1 MGFGRGLGRGVWGR
15 VGAWGQAR
23 RAARRSRAA
32 ATAGRRKPPQA
43 VCPAGRTA
51 GLQGAA
57 EGQAV
62 CRGWEGRQ
70 GQGVGRRVRG
80 AGQGRRPN
88 RPEDGFGGRS
98 PPAPAEPGRPAALS
112 PPPAQNGP
120 RSYRNRKTVSAARE
134 WWRRSGRPTTVQG
147 VSAPVRRT
155 VSGTRYFCARPT
167 LRGCSTLAP
176 CSAISSISS

>member
-1 MGFGRGLGRGVWGR
+1 MRGDAGFWEGWG
-15 VGAWGQAR
+15 VGAG
-23 RAARRSRAA
+23 
-32 ATAGRRKPPQA
+32 P
-43 VCPAGRTA
+43 
-51 GLQGAA
+51 
-57 EGQAV
+57 
-62 CRGWEGRQ
+62 
-70 GQGVGRRVRG
+70 
-80 AGQGRRPN
+80 QGR
-88 RPEDGFGGRS
+88 
-98 PPAPAEPGRPAALS
+98 PAEPGDGGRRPPETAAGGLPCGQDCRFAGGLRRGGQLAGGGREGRGKGWAGGCGGQVRAADQTVRRTVS
-112 PPPAQNGP
+112 AGYARRPRRSRGGLRPCLPPAQNGP

>member
-1 MGFGRGLGRGVWGR
+1 MGRGPQGRPAKPGDG
-15 VGAWGQAR
+15 
-23 RAARRSRAA
+23 
-32 ATAGRRKPPQA
+32 GRRPPETA
-43 VCPAGRTA
+43 AGGLPCGPDCGFA
-51 GLQGAA
+51 GGCGGVGGLQVG
-57 EGQAV
+57 GKTGV
-62 CRGWEGRQ
+62 RGS
-70 GQGVGRRVRG
+70 RRVRG

-112 PPPAQNGP
+112 PPAQNGP

-155 VSGTRYFCARPT
+155 VSGTRYFCARLT